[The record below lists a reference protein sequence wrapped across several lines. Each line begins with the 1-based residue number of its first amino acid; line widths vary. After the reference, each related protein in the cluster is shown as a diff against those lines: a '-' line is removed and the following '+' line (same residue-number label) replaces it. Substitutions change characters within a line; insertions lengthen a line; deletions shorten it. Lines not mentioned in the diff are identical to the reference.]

1 MPHFYEWA
9 RIAVITFLKISVF
22 PTTDFSTSPITDRA
36 RHLFSSISYSPR
48 SYSLLPLYLHTFI
61 ILFHLL
67 IIYSMYNIKINRYTE
82 FSGKNVTAI
91 LAGGHVLIEDIPG
104 TGKTTLA
111 LSFSHAMGLKVN
123 RVQFTPDVLPADLS
137 GFTIYD
143 KASGAFVYQPGA
155 DICNLLLA
163 DEINRTSPK
172 TQSALLEVMEEHQVT
187 VDGKTHRTGE
197 PFIVIATE
205 NPVGSAGTQLL
216 PKSQLDRFMICVS
229 MGYPTAEEEIEIL
242 KREQSI
248 EKTRERIDPVVN
260 AEELIE
266 MQREVK
272 EVFVHDRIFG
282 YIVELAKATRENE
295 WTELGLSPRGTVALT
310 AMAKACAWLNGR
322 EYVVP
327 SDVQE
332 IFPCVTE
339 HRIILNMKAKV
350 GHIKK
355 EELIRRVLESVPT
368 PTMRQKY

>member
-1 MPHFYEWA
+1 MQ
-9 RIAVITFLKISVF
+9 
-22 PTTDFSTSPITDRA
+22 
-36 RHLFSSISYSPR
+36 SS
-48 SYSLLPLYLHTFI
+48 
-61 ILFHLL
+61 
-67 IIYSMYNIKINRYTE
+67 
-82 FSGKNVTAI
+82 
-91 LAGGHVLIEDIPG
+91 
-104 TGKTTLA
+104 
-111 LSFSHAMGLKVN
+111 
-123 RVQFTPDVLPADLS
+123 
-137 GFTIYD
+137 
-143 KASGAFVYQPGA
+143 
-155 DICNLLLA
+155 LA

-187 VDGKTHRTGE
+187 VDGKLTQDRE
-197 PFIVIATE
+197 PVYCRSTE
-205 NPVGSAGTQLL
+205 NPVVVRRNSRLL
-216 PKSQLDRFMICVS
+216 PESQLDRFMICVS

-260 AEELIE
+260 AEELIQ

>member
-1 MPHFYEWA
+1 
-9 RIAVITFLKISVF
+9 
-22 PTTDFSTSPITDRA
+22 
-36 RHLFSSISYSPR
+36 
-48 SYSLLPLYLHTFI
+48 
-61 ILFHLL
+61 
-67 IIYSMYNIKINRYTE
+67 
-82 FSGKNVTAI
+82 
-91 LAGGHVLIEDIPG
+91 
-104 TGKTTLA
+104 
-111 LSFSHAMGLKVN
+111 
-123 RVQFTPDVLPADLS
+123 
-137 GFTIYD
+137 
-143 KASGAFVYQPGA
+143 
-155 DICNLLLA
+155 
-163 DEINRTSPK
+163 
-172 TQSALLEVMEEHQVT
+172 
-187 VDGKTHRTGE
+187 
-197 PFIVIATE
+197 
-205 NPVGSAGTQLL
+205 
-216 PKSQLDRFMICVS
+216 

-332 IFPCVTE
+332 IFPRVTE

-368 PTMRQKY
+368 PTMRQKS

>member
-1 MPHFYEWA
+1 MEEN
-9 RIAVITFLKISVF
+9 RC
-22 PTTDFSTSPITDRA
+22 RA
-36 RHLFSSISYSPR
+36 RSVIGEVEKSVVGK
-48 SYSLLPLYLHTFI
+48 TD
-61 ILFHLL
+61 ILRKV
-67 IIYSMYNIKINRYTE
+67 M
-82 FSGKNVTAI
+82 TAI

-143 KASGAFVYQPGA
+143 KASGTFVYQPGA
-155 DICNLLLA
+155 AICNLLLA

-216 PKSQLDRFMICVS
+216 PESQLDRFMICVS

-295 WTELGLSPRGTVALT
+295 WTELGLSP
-310 AMAKACAWLNGR
+310 
-322 EYVVP
+322 

-339 HRIILNMKAKV
+339 HRIILNIKAKV

>member
-1 MPHFYEWA
+1 MALNREQAQQKVKEILDLA
-9 RIAVITFLKISVF
+9 RNEKKTLTYQDVMNKLSDLDIDADAIDAVFETLESEG
-22 PTTDFSTSPITDRA
+22 
-36 RHLFSSISYSPR
+36 
-48 SYSLLPLYLHTFI
+48 
-61 ILFHLL
+61 
-67 IIYSMYNIKINRYTE
+67 INVINATE
-82 FSGKNVTAI
+82 DETA
-91 LAGGHVLIEDIPG
+91 
-104 TGKTTLA
+104 
-111 LSFSHAMGLKVN
+111 
-123 RVQFTPDVLPADLS
+123 VLPADVTGTDMDLS
-137 GFTIYD
+137 VPEGISIDDPVRMYL
-143 KASGAFVYQPGA
+143 KEIGKVP
-155 DICNLLLA
+155 LL
-163 DEINRTSPK
+163 
-172 TQSALLEVMEEHQVT
+172 
-187 VDGKTHRTGE
+187 
-197 PFIVIATE
+197 
-205 NPVGSAGTQLL
+205 
-216 PKSQLDRFMICVS
+216 
-229 MGYPTAEEEIEIL
+229 TAEEEIEIL

>member
-1 MPHFYEWA
+1 MALNKEQA
-9 RIAVITFLKISVF
+9 QQKVK
-22 PTTDFSTSPITDRA
+22 
-36 RHLFSSISYSPR
+36 
-48 SYSLLPLYLHTFI
+48 
-61 ILFHLL
+61 
-67 IIYSMYNIKINRYTE
+67 E
-82 FSGKNVTAI
+82 I
-91 LAGGHVLIEDIPG
+91 LALARNEKKTLTYQDVMNKLSDLDIDADAIDAVFETLESEGINVINATEDE
-104 TGKTTLA
+104 T
-111 LSFSHAMGLKVN
+111 S
-123 RVQFTPDVLPADLS
+123 VLPSDVGGADMDLS
-137 GFTIYD
+137 VPEGISIDDPVRMYL
-143 KASGAFVYQPGA
+143 KEIGKVP
-155 DICNLLLA
+155 LL
-163 DEINRTSPK
+163 
-172 TQSALLEVMEEHQVT
+172 
-187 VDGKTHRTGE
+187 
-197 PFIVIATE
+197 
-205 NPVGSAGTQLL
+205 
-216 PKSQLDRFMICVS
+216 
-229 MGYPTAEEEIEIL
+229 TAEEEIEIL

>member
-1 MPHFYEWA
+1 MEEN
-9 RIAVITFLKISVF
+9 RC
-22 PTTDFSTSPITDRA
+22 RA
-36 RHLFSSISYSPR
+36 RSVIGEVEKSVVGK
-48 SYSLLPLYLHTFI
+48 TD
-61 ILFHLL
+61 ILRKV
-67 IIYSMYNIKINRYTE
+67 M
-82 FSGKNVTAI
+82 TAI

-143 KASGAFVYQPGA
+143 KASGTFVYQP
-155 DICNLLLA
+155 
-163 DEINRTSPK
+163 
-172 TQSALLEVMEEHQVT
+172 
-187 VDGKTHRTGE
+187 
-197 PFIVIATE
+197 
-205 NPVGSAGTQLL
+205 
-216 PKSQLDRFMICVS
+216 
-229 MGYPTAEEEIEIL
+229 AEEEIEIL